1 MLIALAL
8 VAAAVSASVLVRRS
22 LSSNYEALLLD
33 RVDEVELLIANGLL
47 TAVIEPTGRETGQV
61 QVIDAAGDV
70 IAVTP
75 GLATTTRLD
84 VVDAP
89 STGREIGVTVDG
101 SRVQGD
107 PSDRYRLVARTVTSG
122 IGPLTIYAVTSL
134 RAADDAAHTLTVG
147 LMIGVPLLTAL
158 AAALIWWVVGRALA
172 PVEALRAAVDRIEST
187 DLAERIVVPRSDDEI
202 GRLGQTLN
210 RMLGR
215 LDAATTRQRVFA
227 AAASH
232 ELRSPLSAIRTELEV
247 GLAYPERSEW
257 PLIANEA
264 LVEVSR
270 LEQLAR
276 DLLVLT
282 RLQATA
288 IERVRCDLDVLVESE
303 LALRQPGAHVE
314 YRSDIAPAAVPAD
327 RDSLVQLIRNLLDN
341 AERHAGSSV
350 AIEVGSD
357 GESAWFVVRND
368 GPPIAPDDRARI
380 FDPFTRLDD
389 ARALDDGGSGLGL
402 AIAQGIVVGF
412 DGTLA
417 VMDLDVGAGFRV
429 SFPAWR

>member
-1 MLIALAL
+1 
-8 VAAAVSASVLVRRS
+8 V
-22 LSSNYEALLLD
+22 
-33 RVDEVELLIANGLL
+33 
-47 TAVIEPTGRETGQV
+47 
-61 QVIDAAGDV
+61 
-70 IAVTP
+70 
-75 GLATTTRLD
+75 
-84 VVDAP
+84 
-89 STGREIGVTVDG
+89 
-101 SRVQGD
+101 
-107 PSDRYRLVARTVTSG
+107 
-122 IGPLTIYAVTSL
+122 
-134 RAADDAAHTLTVG
+134 
-147 LMIGVPLLTAL
+147 AL

-215 LDAATTRQRVFA
+215 LDAATTRQRIFA

-232 ELRSPLSAIRTELEV
+232 ELRSPLTAIRTELEV
-247 GLAYPERSEW
+247 GLAYREQSDW

-282 RLQATA
+282 RLQATSV
-288 IERVRCDLDVLVESE
+288 ERLRCDLDVIVESE

-314 YRSDIAPAAVPAD
+314 YRSHITPAAVAAD
-327 RDSLVQLIRNLLDN
+327 RDSLVQVIRNLLDN
-341 AERHAGSSV
+341 AERHAHSSV
-350 AIEVGSD
+350 SVEVGSD
-357 GESAWFVVRND
+357 GESGWFTVRND
-368 GPPIAPDDRARI
+368 GPPIAAEDRGRI

-389 ARALDDGGSGLGL
+389 ARALDQGGSGLGL
-402 AIAQGIVVGF
+402 AIAHGIVIGF
-412 DGTLA
+412 DGTLSA
-417 VMDLDVGAGFRV
+417 MDLDVGAGFRA